1 MQDIASLRDTYLL
14 MEASAVWNVC
24 MYLYYLPPSMINDV
38 ILTGHFRVEFNAG
51 CYIAFES
58 GMSVRIG

>member
-1 MQDIASLRDTYLL
+1 M
-14 MEASAVWNVC
+14 N
-24 MYLYYLPPSMINDV
+24 LYYLPPSMINDV

-58 GMSVRIG
+58 GTSVRIG